1 MMLSPPG
8 VYRAQDDTS
17 LLIDIMDRGGFAEG
31 HDVLDV
37 GTGGGALA
45 IAAVRA
51 GATSVSAVDLSLR
64 SVLTA
69 RVNCLLNGADVTVHR
84 GNLFTPVR
92 GRRFDLIL
100 TNPPYVPAATSV
112 LPRYRLARCWDA
124 GCDGRA
130 LLDRICDGAP
140 AALTE
145 TGVLLLVQSQVSGED
160 ATIERLG
167 VAGLRASVVARASIP
182 LGPIMRARA
191 DVLRARGLLRPGQ
204 ADEELSVIEAR
215 RAR

>member
-1 MMLSPPG
+1 MLRPPG

-17 LLIDIMDRGGFAEG
+17 LLIDILDRGGFADG
-31 HDVLDV
+31 RDVLDV

-45 IAAVRA
+45 VAAARA
-51 GATSVSAVDLSLR
+51 GAASVSAVDLSLR

-69 RVNCLLNGADVTVHR
+69 RLNCRLNGVDVTVYR
-84 GNLFTPVR
+84 GDLFTPVC

-100 TNPPYVPAATSV
+100 TNPPYVPAATRV

-140 AALTE
+140 AVLTE

-160 ATIERLG
+160 ATVGRLSA
-167 VAGLRASVVARASIP
+167 AGLRASVVARATVP
-182 LGPIMRARA
+182 FGPVMRARA
-191 DVLRARGLLRPGQ
+191 DALRARGLLHPGQ
-204 ADEELSVIEAR
+204 ADEELSVIKAR

>member
-17 LLIDIMDRGGFAEG
+17 LLIDIMDRGGFADG
-31 HDVLDV
+31 RDVLDV

-45 IAAVRA
+45 IAAARA
-51 GATSVSAVDLSLR
+51 GAASVRAVDLSLR

-69 RVNCLLNGADVTVHR
+69 RLNCRLNGADVSVHR
-84 GNLFTPVR
+84 GDLFAPVR
-92 GRRFDLIL
+92 GRRFGLIL
-100 TNPPYVPAATSV
+100 TNPPYVQATTSV

-145 TGVLLLVQSQVSGED
+145 TGVLLLVQSEVSGED

-167 VAGLRASVVARASIP
+167 AADLRASVVARVTVP
-182 LGPIMRARA
+182 FGPVMRARA
-191 DVLRARGLLRPGQ
+191 EVLRARNLLRPGQ
-204 ADEELSVIEAR
+204 TEEELTVIEAR

>member
-1 MMLSPPG
+1 MMLRPPG

-17 LLIDIMDRGGFAEG
+17 LLIDIMNRGGFADDC
-31 HDVLDV
+31 DVLDV

-45 IAAVRA
+45 VAAARA
-51 GATSVSAVDLSLR
+51 GAASVSAVDLSLR

-69 RVNCLLNGADVTVHR
+69 RLNCRLNGADVAVYR
-84 GNLFTPVR
+84 GDLFVPVR
-92 GRRFDLIL
+92 GRKFDLIL
-100 TNPPYVPAATSV
+100 TNPPYVPASTSV

-124 GCDGRA
+124 GWDGRA

-145 TGVLLLVQSQVSGED
+145 TGVLLLVQSQVSGEE

-167 VAGLRASVVARASIP
+167 VAGLQASVVARATVP
-182 LGPIMRARA
+182 FGPVMRARA
-191 DVLRARGLLRPGQ
+191 NALRARGLLHPGQ

>member
-1 MMLSPPG
+1 MLRPPG

-17 LLIDIMDRGGFAEG
+17 LLIDIMEAGGFADG
-31 HDVLDV
+31 RDVLDV

-45 IAAVRA
+45 VAAARA
-51 GATSVSAVDLSLR
+51 GAASVSAVDLSLR

-69 RVNCLLNGADVTVHR
+69 RVNSRLNGVDVTVHR
-84 GNLFTPVR
+84 GDLFDPVR

-100 TNPPYVPAATSV
+100 TNPPYVPAVTSV

-124 GCDGRA
+124 GRDGRA

-145 TGVLLLVQSQVSGED
+145 TGVLLLVQSEVSGED
-160 ATIERLG
+160 VTIERLG
-167 VAGLRASVVARASIP
+167 AAGLQASVTARATVP
-182 LGPIMRARA
+182 FGPVMRARA
-191 DVLRARGLLRPGQ
+191 DSLRARGLLRLRQ
-204 ADEELSVIEAR
+204 TDEELTVIKGS

>member
-1 MMLSPPG
+1 MLSPPG

-84 GNLFTPVR
+84 GDLFTPVR

-100 TNPPYVPAATSV
+100 TNPPYVPAATSM

-124 GCDGRA
+124 GRDGRA

-140 AALTE
+140 AVLTE

-160 ATIERLG
+160 ATIERLSA
-167 VAGLRASVVARASIP
+167 AGLRASVLSRATVP
-182 LGPIMRARA
+182 FGPVMRARA
-191 DVLRARGLLRPGQ
+191 DALRARGLLHPGQ

>member
-17 LLIDIMDRGGFAEG
+17 LLIDIMDRGGFAVG
-31 HDVLDV
+31 RDVLDV

-45 IAAVRA
+45 IAAARG
-51 GATSVSAVDLSLR
+51 GAASVHAVDLSLR

-69 RVNCLLNGADVTVHR
+69 RLNCWSNGADVTVHR
-84 GNLFTPVR
+84 GDLFAPVR
-92 GRRFDLIL
+92 GRRFGLIL

-112 LPRYRLARCWDA
+112 LPRHRLARCWDA

-140 AALTE
+140 AVLTQ

-167 VAGLRASVVARASIP
+167 AAGLRASVVARTTVP
-182 LGPIMRARA
+182 FGPVMRARA

-204 ADEELSVIEAR
+204 TDEELTVIEAR

>member
-1 MMLSPPG
+1 MMLRPPG

-17 LLIDIMDRGGFAEG
+17 LLIDIMNRGGFADDR
-31 HDVLDV
+31 DVLDV

-45 IAAVRA
+45 VAAARA
-51 GATSVSAVDLSLR
+51 GAASVSAVDLSLR

-69 RVNCLLNGADVTVHR
+69 RLNCRLNGADVAVYR
-84 GNLFTPVR
+84 GDLFVPVR
-92 GRRFDLIL
+92 GRKFDLIL
-100 TNPPYVPAATSV
+100 TNPPYVPASTSV

-124 GCDGRA
+124 GWDGRA

-145 TGVLLLVQSQVSGED
+145 TGVLLLVQSQVSGEQ

-167 VAGLRASVVARASIP
+167 VAGLQASIVARAAVP
-182 LGPIMRARA
+182 FGPVMRARA
-191 DVLRARGLLRPGQ
+191 DALRARGLLRPGQ

-215 RAR
+215 RVQ